1 MKQQQWL
8 FENSKKVLNDRF
20 ALLPHQR
27 FLKISSAPIR
37 RNLQKAPVTT
47 AFRAF
52 CKGTENWVFHPKTT
66 RRKCSAGQR
75 APSSQRKSWKPC
87 AKLIEKAGTLWWACP
102 TPAVSGDVA
111 RVRSA
116 PFVEE
121 LHAHLHRCRNIL
133 LLLHTSTDLG
143 SFSEWVS
150 FSNMLFVFSI
160 WNERVVTVFKCFLL
174 KDICNAQPGLFDL
187 ELYFS
192 VLINVLSGGVLC

>member
-1 MKQQQWL
+1 MENWICGTTLQITAFVSIVVLWILHSSEPHLIIPRMFLELTKLDFSLIYSSQKCMKDTVKQQQWL
-8 FENSKKVLNDRF
+8 YENSKKVLNDQF

-27 FLKISSAPIR
+27 SLKISSAPIR
-37 RNLQKAPVTT
+37 RNPQKAPVTT
-47 AFRAF
+47 AFRAS

-111 RVRSA
+111 RVKSA

-121 LHAHLHRCRNIL
+121 RHAYLHRCRNISLHSL
-133 LLLHTSTDLG
+133 LWHTVTDLG
-143 SFSEWVS
+143 
-150 FSNMLFVFSI
+150 
-160 WNERVVTVFKCFLL
+160 
-174 KDICNAQPGLFDL
+174 
-187 ELYFS
+187 
-192 VLINVLSGGVLC
+192 